1 VIKRRFSPK
10 PCQVLKF
17 LPSLVLGPFPLFPVP
32 KLSKNPTGSP
42 KSALVSG
49 SVACRTSEAF
59 VSISGLEI
67 LAGDAVYSVTNFY
80 IFISTKLDRVHS
92 GVLKSGRVRNQGPGG
107 KRRFCT

>member
-10 PCQVLKF
+10 LCQVLKF
-17 LPSLVLGPFPLFPVP
+17 LPSPVLAPFPLFPVP

-42 KSALVSG
+42 K

-67 LAGDAVYSVTNFY
+67 LAGDAVHSVTNFY

-107 KRRFCT
+107 KRCFCT